1 MDPRSQQ
8 AWRGRRRQ
16 WSITSTASIP
26 GRFSCIPPSYK
37 RAHDELR
44 AARGFGDGRRPYWA
58 HGSDDRFAIAATRIG
73 PLGVSR
79 KRFLDSV
86 SSKSIGKSGK
96 LKWESLI
103 SATRFTIGLLVTILL
118 FYIVWSMPYPWGN
131 IFGIAAG
138 FSAGALMFGD
148 NGRR

>member
-1 MDPRSQQ
+1 MEYYIYSVDT
-8 AWRGRRRQ
+8 GK
-16 WSITSTASIP
+16 IFMHT
-26 GRFSCIPPSYK
+26 PSYK

-86 SSKSIGKSGK
+86 SSKSIAF
-96 LKWESLI
+96 LKE
-103 SATRFTIGLLVTILL
+103 R
-118 FYIVWSMPYPWGN
+118 M
-131 IFGIAAG
+131 
-138 FSAGALMFGD
+138 
-148 NGRR
+148 